1 MSCSLTAL
9 KEQMQSFRLEFTL
22 LSGSHPSHWEAW
34 RVCCEHWFHQD
45 SCGKE
50 SDVFIDLGFID
61 GLLPK
66 KRFAGKLNKK
76 LTCTK
81 NRKI

>member
-1 MSCSLTAL
+1 MSCSQTAL

-22 LSGSHPSHWEAW
+22 LSGSHPIGNPGGSVVNTGSTRTAVGR
-34 RVCCEHWFHQD
+34 RVMY
-45 SCGKE
+45 
-50 SDVFIDLGFID
+50 LLTGFID

-76 LTCTK
+76 LKCTK